1 MTTFGA
7 GAAFDMANFIAT
19 GSLAEFFDL
28 GTPVS
33 GTASQFI
40 VDYTENGST
49 ERLVLD
55 GEFGDYVDGYPTTG
69 YIFGLTY
76 GIDGSTI
83 ITFTDALISVEDFTN
98 FVTSDD
104 LQGLFQTLLSGDDAV
119 SGSSGADTL
128 LGFDGN
134 DVIESGSGDD
144 HLEGGNGQDTLRGG
158 LGSDALYGGAG
169 DDFLSEASG
178 DNGPFGNDIYDG
190 GDGADRVSL
199 FTAYGPGVT
208 IDLRISTAQN
218 TGSMGTDTFIGIE
231 HITANY
237 GDDTLTGNDS
247 GNWFW
252 TFNGTDTLR
261 GNGGDDLFTTGIGT
275 KILDGGSGSDTVEV
289 SDTAFEPLYTD
300 AGVAISLLKQG
311 QVQAVGIGDWTLT
324 SIENLTGFY
333 GADRFTG
340 DNNANILAGEGGN
353 DTLIGNGGDDTLAG
367 DGTFGLSNGD
377 AGTITFIANADWL
390 TGNDVLDGGA
400 GNDTLLGGAGN
411 DVLTGG
417 AGADSSSGGTGSDI
431 YMIASAADHTTAEI
445 ADNGAGEQD
454 EVRFAATGTAQTL
467 TLFAAETGIERIVI
481 GTGTGATASTTGLLN
496 HNVDASALLNA
507 VTIIGNSGA
516 NTLKGTGF
524 DDALSGGNGIDRLYG
539 NAGGDTL
546 DGGRD
551 ADVMYGGAGND
562 TYVVDHLSDAPI
574 EAAGEGID
582 TVLASVAHTLKA
594 NVENLTL
601 TGIYSVQATGN
612 VLDNVIAGN
621 SGANLLRGM
630 DGADTLVGNAGY
642 DTLDG
647 GLGADTMS
655 GGEGNDTY
663 IVDNVGDVVNELV
676 GEGTDTIRSSIS
688 FDMSDDLDTP
698 QIELRANVENLEL
711 TGSADLVGGGNE
723 LNNVIKGNTGNN
735 LLYGEG
741 GNDKLYGGA
750 GADDVQGGTG
760 NDWLEGGAGRDVFT
774 GGTGS
779 DRFVFREGD
788 FGGPTTANADSIS
801 DFSHAESDKIRLD
814 LIDANT
820 GLDGNQAFA
829 FVGAGAFT
837 GTAGELRAEQID
849 GNSFVQGDTNG
860 DGVAD
865 FMIRVD
871 GLQTLTGS
879 DFIL

>member
-1 MTTFGA
+1 MTTFSA
-7 GAAFDMANFIAT
+7 GAAFDMINFIAT
-19 GSLAEFFDL
+19 GSLAEFFDF

-33 GTASQFI
+33 GTDSQFV
-40 VDYTENGST
+40 VDYTDGGTT

-69 YIFGLTY
+69 FIFGLSY
-76 GIDGSTI
+76 SLGGSTV
-83 ITFTDALISVEDFTN
+83 ITLTDTLISVEDFTN
-98 FVTSDD
+98 FVTTDD
-104 LQGLFQTLLSGDDAV
+104 LQGLFQTLLAGDDTIT
-119 SGSSGADTL
+119 GSTGADKL

-134 DVIESGSGDD
+134 DVMEGGAGDD
-144 HLEGGNGQDTLRGG
+144 RLEGGNGHDTLRGG
-158 LGSDALYGGAG
+158 TGSDALYGGAG

-190 GDGADRVSL
+190 GDGADRVSM

-237 GDDTLTGNDS
+237 GDDTLTGNDA

-311 QVQAVGIGDWTLT
+311 QAQAVGIGNWTLT
-324 SIENLTGFY
+324 SIENLSGFY
-333 GADRFTG
+333 GADRFIG

-353 DTLIGNGGDDTLAG
+353 DTLTGNGGNDTLAG
-367 DGTFGLSNGD
+367 DGTFGLSNGN
-377 AGTITFIANADWL
+377 AGTITFIPNADWL
-390 TGNDVLDGGA
+390 TGNDTLDGGA
-400 GNDTLLGGAGN
+400 GNDTLIGGAGN
-411 DVLTGG
+411 DVLIGG
-417 AGADSSSGGTGSDI
+417 AGADSSNGGAGDDI
-431 YMIASAADHTTAEI
+431 YMIAAAADHTTAEI
-445 ADNGAGEQD
+445 VDDGAGGQD
-454 EVRFAATGTAQTL
+454 EVRFSATGAAQTL
-467 TLFAAETGIERIVI
+467 TLLAGETGIERIVI
-481 GTGTGATASTTGLLN
+481 GTGSGATASTTGLLN
-496 HNVDASALLNA
+496 HNVDASALLNG

-516 NTLKGTGF
+516 NTLKGTAF
-524 DDALSGGNGIDRLYG
+524 ADSLSGGNGIDRLYG

-562 TYVVDHLSDAPI
+562 TYIVDHLSDAPI
-574 EAAGEGID
+574 ELAGEGID

-612 VLDNVIAGN
+612 VLDNVITGN

-630 DGADTLVGNAGY
+630 DGSDTLVGNAGY

-647 GLGADTMS
+647 GIGADVMN
-655 GGEGNDTY
+655 GGEGNDIY
-663 IVDNVGDVVNELV
+663 IVDNAGDIVNELA

-688 FDMSDDLDTP
+688 FDMSEDADTP
-698 QIELRANVENLEL
+698 DPELRVNVENLEL
-711 TGSADLVGGGNE
+711 TGGANLMGQGND
-723 LNNVIKGNTGNN
+723 LNNTIKGNSGNN
-735 LLYGEG
+735 ILHGED

-750 GADDVQGGTG
+750 GADEVHGGFG
-760 NDWLEGGAGRDVFT
+760 NDWLEGGTGRDVFV

-788 FGGPTTANADSIS
+788 FGGATLSSADQIF

-820 GLDGNQAFA
+820 GADGNQAFS
-829 FVGAGAFT
+829 FVGSGAFS
-837 GTAGELRAEQID
+837 GTAGELRVEQID
-849 GNSFVQGDTNG
+849 GNTFVQGDTNG
-860 DGVAD
+860 DGIAD

-871 GLQTLTGS
+871 GLQSLQAS